1 MKKLITVTLL
11 VSLAIFGYANSQEG
25 PNSTAV
31 VSLDLVVT
39 DPNKIDDKVISGS
52 AKGSGEEIIIEIF
65 ITNLTTPIS
74 GMRFE
79 FNFDE
84 SILEL
89 GIVTSKL
96 FEFIIPQGTVVNF
109 AALRRFRV
117 DSSGY
122 LATVRFKVLK
132 DVTNREFS
140 IGIKE
145 IIIAEEAGLYE
156 TLTTP
161 AQIVFNSSTP
171 VVPPPPPKPSLLVA
185 TQDSLRMARQGDLNF
200 DGVVNFNDFLILSQ
214 NFGKIIK

>member
-25 PNSTAV
+25 PNATAV

>member
-25 PNSTAV
+25 PNATAV

-185 TQDSLRMARQGDLNF
+185 TQDSLRMARQ
-200 DGVVNFNDFLILSQ
+200 VILTLM
-214 NFGKIIK
+214 G